1 MEEVIMPILNTDSGS
16 VKKDKMPPVEET
28 PRETKTSSA
37 PALPFMERIETWLQE
52 AGPREQLFAVALDLM
67 LSRKETIKKVTGRD
81 VYKDMIEKYQDTVC
95 RIAGGQENLDKAD
108 DEDEAMA
115 AALAA
120 IVTFS

>member
-1 MEEVIMPILNTDSGS
+1 MPILNTDSGS
-16 VKKDKMPPVEET
+16 AKKDKTPPAEET
-28 PRETKTSSA
+28 PRETKTSSV
-37 PALPFMERIETWLQE
+37 PALPFMERIESWLQD

-95 RIAGGQENLDKAD
+95 RVAGGQENLDKAD

>member
-16 VKKDKMPPVEET
+16 SKKEKPAPVEET
-28 PRETKTSSA
+28 TRTSKDSST
-37 PALPFMERIETWLQE
+37 PALPFMERIEAWLQD

-67 LSRKETIKKVTGRD
+67 LARKETIKKVTGRD
-81 VYKDMIEKYQDTVC
+81 VYKDMIDKYQDTVC

>member
-16 VKKDKMPPVEET
+16 SKKDKTPAVEEVQRESKDRST
-28 PRETKTSSA
+28 PG
-37 PALPFMERIETWLQE
+37 LPFMERIESWLQE

-67 LSRKETIKKVTGRD
+67 LARKETIKKVTGRD
-81 VYKDMIEKYQDTVC
+81 IYKEMIDKYQDTVC

-120 IVTFS
+120 IATFG